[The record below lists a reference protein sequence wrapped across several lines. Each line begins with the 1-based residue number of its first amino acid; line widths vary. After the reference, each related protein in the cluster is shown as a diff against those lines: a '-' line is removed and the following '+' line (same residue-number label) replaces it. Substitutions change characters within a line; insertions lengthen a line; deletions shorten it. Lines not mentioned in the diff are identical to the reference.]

1 MFNGAY
7 GFEEPKTKEEREE
20 FKKKLRQHK
29 NELNNP
35 CIKVGKGFMKIV
47 HCSGCCK
54 LMWWFGL

>member
-7 GFEEPKTKEEREE
+7 GFDEPKTREEREE

-35 CIKVGKGFMKIV
+35 CIKVGKECMKIV
-47 HCSGCCK
+47 IFQG
-54 LMWWFGL
+54 GVN

>member
-7 GFEEPKTKEEREE
+7 GFDEPKTTEEREE

-35 CIKVGKGFMKIV
+35 CIKVGKECMEICHF
-47 HCSGCCK
+47 SGQCK
-54 LMWWFGL
+54 LNWCFGV

>member
-7 GFEEPKTKEEREE
+7 GFEELKTKEEREE

-35 CIKVGKGFMKIV
+35 CIKVGWELMEIFFSGWWKI
-47 HCSGCCK
+47 K
-54 LMWWFGL
+54 LCFSVY